1 MAESHSQRVVLTAT
15 LTGQFATS
23 FPVTLFS
30 VVLDPIARSYGVPAS
45 VLTWA
50 ITGPFLVMAV
60 ATPVF
65 GKLGDTY
72 GHRRLFLIG
81 LAGSLV
87 AALATAVAPTAATLI
102 ALRIVGQTFG
112 AASQPT
118 ALALLMRVYPVSERA
133 KATGWWSMVGAGA
146 PVTGLVIGGPLA
158 QAFGWRSLFLIQA
171 GITLVSLVL
180 AVLTLP
186 RDTHSQRTRVD
197 LLGAGLL
204 MIGTLAVLYVVNELP
219 DRGISLQLGGIFAA
233 GLVLLLLFVWRQ
245 FRISYPLI
253 RMSFFRNPTF
263 CLSIGILSAM
273 IFGYFGGYLLTPI
286 YLETGLGTSL
296 SLTSLIMTL
305 RPVSNSIASPL
316 WVRLPRHLSWHGPVV
331 GASFAVLAMCSF
343 ALGAWEHSI
352 IGLIGGLILGGLALG
367 VANPGL
373 TVRLINTVSPEE
385 YGSAAGLQVMFT
397 QISSVLGLS
406 VLGGVA
412 AGKGTSGHAPYYV
425 VAYLI
430 GAGVAVI
437 AVFLALYLN
446 RRVPDSTT
454 EPQPQVAP
462 QDTEPDSPEAPASP
476 AGPQARG

>member
-1 MAESHSQRVVLTAT
+1 
-15 LTGQFATS
+15 
-23 FPVTLFS
+23 
-30 VVLDPIARSYGVPAS
+30 
-45 VLTWA
+45 
-50 ITGPFLVMAV
+50 
-60 ATPVF
+60 
-65 GKLGDTY
+65 
-72 GHRRLFLIG
+72 
-81 LAGSLV
+81 
-87 AALATAVAPTAATLI
+87 
-102 ALRIVGQTFG
+102 
-112 AASQPT
+112 
-118 ALALLMRVYPVSERA
+118 
-133 KATGWWSMVGAGA
+133 
-146 PVTGLVIGGPLA
+146 
-158 QAFGWRSLFLIQA
+158 
-171 GITLVSLVL
+171 
-180 AVLTLP
+180 
-186 RDTHSQRTRVD
+186 
-197 LLGAGLL
+197 

-219 DRGISLQLGGIFAA
+219 GRGISLQLGGIFAA

-296 SLTSLIMTL
+296 ALTSLIMTL

-316 WVRLPRHLSWHGPVV
+316 WVRLPRHLARHGPVV

-412 AGKGTSGHAPYYV
+412 AGKGTAGHAPYYV

-437 AVFLALYLN
+437 AVFLAVYLN
-446 RRVPDSTT
+446 RRVPDSTADL
-454 EPQPQVAP
+454 PSRLAP
-462 QDTEPDSPEAPASP
+462 PGAEPDSPEAPGQPGRA
-476 AGPQARG
+476 AGPRVTGSGPRRPPRARSGSLSRCGCPATPAREPGRSTCSCPGLARS

>member
-1 MAESHSQRVVLTAT
+1 MAEPHNRRLILIAT

-30 VVLDPIARSYGVPAS
+30 VVLAPIAHSYGVADS

-60 ATPVF
+60 CTPVF

-81 LAGSLV
+81 LAGSTA
-87 AALATAVAPTAATLI
+87 AALATAFAPTAAALI

-118 ALALLMRVYPVSERA
+118 ALALIMRAYPVSQRA
-133 KATGWWSMVGAGA
+133 KATGWWAMVGAGA
-146 PVTGLVIGGPLA
+146 PVTGLIIGGPLA
-158 QAFGWRSLFLIQA
+158 QAFGWRSLFVIQA
-171 GITLVSLVL
+171 GITAASLLL

-186 RDTHSQRTRVD
+186 RDQESQRTRVD

-204 MIGTLAVLYVVNELP
+204 IAGVLAVLFAINELP
-219 DRGISLQLGGIFAA
+219 TSGVSVRLGAIFAA
-233 GLVLLLLFVWRQ
+233 GVVILALFIWRQ
-245 FRISYPLI
+245 LRITYPLI
-253 RMSFFRNPTF
+253 RMSFFRKPAF
-263 CLSIGILSAM
+263 CLAIAIPSCL

-296 SLTSLIMTL
+296 GVTSLIMTL
-305 RPVSNSIASPL
+305 RPVSNSLSSPM
-316 WVRLPRHLSWHGPVV
+316 WVRLSRKWTRRGPLVGSLLS
-331 GASFAVLAMCSF
+331 VLAMCVF
-343 ALGAWEHSI
+343 ALGAATHS
-352 IGLIGGLILGGLALG
+352 LAALMAALVLGGLGLG
-367 VANPGL
+367 VSQPGL
-373 TVRLINTVSPEE
+373 TVMLINSVSPED

-397 QISSVLGLS
+397 QIASVLGLS

-412 AGKGTSGHAPYYV
+412 AGRGTAGHAPYYV

-430 GAGVAVI
+430 GGAVAVI
-437 AVFLALYLN
+437 GVFLSVYL
-446 RRVPDSTT
+446 RTRVPDSGT
-454 EPQPQVAP
+454 QPQQEELAK
-462 QDTEPDSPEAPASP
+462 QDTGQLNEA
-476 AGPQARG
+476 